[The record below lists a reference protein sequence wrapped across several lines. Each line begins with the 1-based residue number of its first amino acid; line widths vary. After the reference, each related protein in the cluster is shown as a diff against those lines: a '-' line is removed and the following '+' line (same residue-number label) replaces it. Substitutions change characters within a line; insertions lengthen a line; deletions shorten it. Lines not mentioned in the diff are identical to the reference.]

1 MLQTPLILPYDG
13 ISPAF
18 GSPPLHAG
26 AGAAVLGRV
35 TLGKNAWLGALSLM
49 RADGH
54 VVQVGDDFHLGPR
67 STLHIAHE
75 VFPCIVGD
83 RVTVGENSCVHA
95 CTVGNDVI
103 VGDNVVILDDAT
115 VEDHVAFEDG
125 ATVYPGKRIAGGY
138 VYAGSPAKPVRPL
151 GGNEIAERREKI
163 QRAHAAGDATIPPRR
178 APERDSQIDPSVF
191 IASTATIKG
200 RLRAAPSSS
209 IFFSNDFDAGDAVIS
224 IGEKTNIQDNTVI
237 RCGTAQGFSIG
248 RDSTIG
254 HNVLLH
260 DCSIGDQSLI
270 GIGSVVAEG
279 TIVGDRVLLAAS
291 ARTMP
296 GQVLESGWLY
306 AGNPAR
312 KLSPLDKSKQ
322 DMIAFTIWTYCQYS
336 QAFKAAER
344 ARLQPAI

>member
-1 MLQTPLILPYDG
+1 MPQNPLILPYDG
-13 ISPAF
+13 ISPSF
-18 GSPPLHAG
+18 GSAPLHAG

-35 TLGKNAWLGALSLM
+35 TLGENCWLGALSLM

-75 VFPCIVGD
+75 VFPCLVGD
-83 RVTVGENSCVHA
+83 RVTIGENSCVHA
-95 CTVGNDVI
+95 CTVGNDVV
-103 VGDNVVILDDAT
+103 VGDNVVILDGAT
-115 VEDHVAFEDG
+115 VEDNVVFEAG
-125 ATVYPGKRIAGGY
+125 ATVFPGKRVTGGH

-151 GGNEIAERREKI
+151 APNEISERRATM
-163 QRAHAAGDATIPPRR
+163 QRVHAKSDSTIPPRQ
-178 APERDSQIDPSVF
+178 APARESQIDPSVF

-224 IGEKTNIQDNTVI
+224 IGEKTNIQDNTII
-237 RCGTAQGFSIG
+237 RCSTAQGFSIG

-260 DCSIGDQSLI
+260 DCSIGDESLI
-270 GIGSVVAEG
+270 GIGSVVAGG

-291 ARTMP
+291 ARTIP
-296 GQVLESGWLY
+296 GQELESGWLY

-322 DMIAFTIWTYCQYS
+322 HMIAFTIWTYCQYS
-336 QAFKAAER
+336 QAFKAAES
-344 ARLQPAI
+344 ALLQPAI

>member
-1 MLQTPLILPYDG
+1 MSQTPLILPYDG
-13 ISPAF
+13 VSPTF
-18 GSPPLHAG
+18 GSAPLHAG

-95 CTVGNDVI
+95 CTVRNDVI
-103 VGDNVVILDDAT
+103 VGDNVVILDGAI
-115 VEDHVAFEDG
+115 VEDHVAFETG
-125 ATVYPGKRIAGGY
+125 STVFPGKRVASGH

-151 GGNEIAERREKI
+151 TPNEVEERREAMR
-163 QRAHAAGDATIPPRR
+163 RAHAKSDTAIPPRQR
-178 APERDSQIDPSVF
+178 PAHDSEIDPSVF

-200 RLRAAPSSS
+200 RLRAAASSS

-224 IGEKTNIQDNTVI
+224 IGEKTNIQDNTII

-260 DCSIGDQSLI
+260 DCSIGDESLI
-270 GIGSVVAEG
+270 GIGSVVAAG

-291 ARTMP
+291 ARTAP
-296 GQVLESGWLY
+296 GQELESGWLY

-312 KLSPLDKSKQ
+312 KLSPLDKNKQ

-336 QAFKAAER
+336 QAYKAAQC
-344 ARLQPAI
+344 ALLQAAV